1 MIAHIVLFR
10 PRTSLTDHER
20 RVLVDA
26 LTHAMKNIPS
36 VRRAHIGR
44 RTILGRQYD
53 SMNAQQFPF
62 AAILE
67 FESEADLRTYLDHP
81 AHEKLGEQFYFT
93 SDGALAFDYEMLE
106 PERASDLLS

>member
-10 PRTSLTDHER
+10 PRTSLTDDER

-26 LTHAMKNIPS
+26 LTHAMKNIPFI
-36 VRRAHIGR
+36 RRAHIGR

-53 SMNAQQFPF
+53 SMNTQQFPF

-67 FESEADLRTYLDHP
+67 FESETDLRAYLDHP
-81 AHEKLGEQFYFT
+81 AHENLGEQFYFT

-106 PERASDLLS
+106 PERARDLLA